1 MQTNSWAHRV
11 ESSSL
16 IRIKPGPL
24 AIGNTECPTR
34 PTRTSCIAFIYSFNL
49 TFHLSFSPSLPPHP
63 LPISLI
69 KKLLVCPTLL
79 FKSYNQGFA
88 EVPPPCGISEPSLLW
103 PVCLLFCYSIRRPD
117 PTARPC
123 MPLDLSRYVRCVEFS
138 LPQVETSPP
147 LLPHET

>member
-1 MQTNSWAHRV
+1 MQTHSWLHHV

-16 IRIKPGPL
+16 IRIEPGPP
-24 AIGNTECPTR
+24 AIGDTECPTW
-34 PTRTSCIAFIYSFNL
+34 PTGKSCIALIYSFSL
-49 TFHLSFSPSLPPHP
+49 TFHLSFCLSLPPYP
-63 LPISLI
+63 LPIYLI
-69 KKLLVCPTLL
+69 KKLLVCSTLL

-88 EVPPPCGISEPSLLW
+88 RVSPPHGVVEPAFLW

-117 PTARPC
+117 PTACPC
-123 MPLDLSRYVRCVEFS
+123 MPLNASRYVRFVEFS